1 MKKKNKVKIIVGFFL
16 IIILTVAGGIISYQG
31 IGKKHTGSA
40 QNIDLGLDLAGGVS
54 ITYQVQGDDI
64 SQTDIDDTV
73 YKLQQRVDGYSTESE
88 VYQEGDDRIKIE
100 IPGVMGKKY

>member
-31 IGKKHTGSA
+31 IGKKHTGST

-73 YKLQQRVDGYSTESE
+73 YKLKQRVDGYSTESE
-88 VYQEGDDRIKIE
+88 V
-100 IPGVMGKKY
+100 